1 MKKILIVIDE
11 RIMGGV
17 SVLLEDMLNMI
28 NLKKYKI
35 DILCLHN
42 NGEMLENLPE
52 NVNMIYGTD
61 YFSSIDYTIK
71 EVLKSK
77 NVKKI
82 YYKVRIVFD
91 MKTGLIERKIK
102 KERKKILKEK
112 YDVEVAFKDGFT
124 ALFTIFGNSKRKIHW
139 IQYEY
144 KKTNPNAKYDKLFK
158 KILPKFDNIVAVSKG
173 VAEAFNDLYH
183 LENKTCV
190 IPNLIDTNK
199 IKNKSKEV
207 SDVKLSSKSLNVVS
221 VGRLHEVKAYDRLIK
236 VIYELKQLKK
246 LPSNF
251 KLRIYGDGPEKE
263 LLIGLIKAYELEKYI
278 LLMGKVSNPYKYIK
292 ENDLFILPSL
302 FESFGL
308 VMVESMTLGVPVLS
322 TMNNVTSKIIK
333 HDENGYITENSEEG
347 LYKGLLH
354 LIENPD
360 KIKKYKNKLKDYK
373 YENDKIIKQI
383 EKVFDN

>member
-52 NVNMIYGTD
+52 NVSMIYGTD

-77 NVKKI
+77 SIKKI
-82 YYKVRIVFD
+82 YYKVRLVFD
-91 MKTGLIERKIK
+91 MKTGLIEKRIK

-124 ALFTIFGNSKRKIHW
+124 ALFTAFGNSKKKVHW

-144 KKTNPNAKYDKLFK
+144 KKTNPNGKYDKLFK
-158 KILPKFDNIVAVSKG
+158 RILPKFNQIIAVSKG
-173 VAEAFNDLYH
+173 VEDAFNDVYH
-183 LENKTCV
+183 LEDKTSI
-190 IPNLIDTNK
+190 IPNLIDVNK
-199 IKNKSKEV
+199 IKNKSKEQ
-207 SDVKLSSKSLNVVS
+207 SDIKLSSKNLNVVS

-236 VIYELKQLKK
+236 VIYELKQSKK
-246 LPSNF
+246 LPGNF

-263 LLIGLIKAYELEKYI
+263 LLIGLIKML
-278 LLMGKVSNPYKYIK
+278 
-292 ENDLFILPSL
+292 
-302 FESFGL
+302 
-308 VMVESMTLGVPVLS
+308 
-322 TMNNVTSKIIK
+322 
-333 HDENGYITENSEEG
+333 
-347 LYKGLLH
+347 
-354 LIENPD
+354 
-360 KIKKYKNKLKDYK
+360 
-373 YENDKIIKQI
+373 
-383 EKVFDN
+383 

>member
-52 NVNMIYGTD
+52 NVSMIYGTD

-77 NVKKI
+77 SIKKI

-91 MKTGLIERKIK
+91 MKTGLIEKRIK

-124 ALFTIFGNSKRKIHW
+124 ALFTAFGNSKKKVHW

-144 KKTNPNAKYDKLFK
+144 KKTNPNGKYDKLFK
-158 KILPKFDNIVAVSKG
+158 RITKI
-173 VAEAFNDLYH
+173 
-183 LENKTCV
+183 
-190 IPNLIDTNK
+190 
-199 IKNKSKEV
+199 
-207 SDVKLSSKSLNVVS
+207 
-221 VGRLHEVKAYDRLIK
+221 
-236 VIYELKQLKK
+236 
-246 LPSNF
+246 
-251 KLRIYGDGPEKE
+251 
-263 LLIGLIKAYELEKYI
+263 
-278 LLMGKVSNPYKYIK
+278 
-292 ENDLFILPSL
+292 
-302 FESFGL
+302 
-308 VMVESMTLGVPVLS
+308 
-322 TMNNVTSKIIK
+322 
-333 HDENGYITENSEEG
+333 
-347 LYKGLLH
+347 
-354 LIENPD
+354 
-360 KIKKYKNKLKDYK
+360 
-373 YENDKIIKQI
+373 
-383 EKVFDN
+383 